1 MISACLTGENCKFNG
16 GNNRRDT
23 LLEILAG
30 HTLIPVCPEVMG
42 GLPTPRT
49 PAEIRDGVVVTK
61 DGRSVDR
68 EFRTGAEKTLAIA
81 RQMRP
86 DFVVLMS
93 RSPSCGVKQRY
104 DGTFSGRLTDG
115 AGVTAALLLRAGFR
129 VLDAEDTDGIRAA
142 LRSEPV

>member
-23 LLEILAG
+23 LLEMLAD

-49 PAEIRDGVVVTK
+49 PAEIRDGIVLTK

-68 EFRTGAEKTLAIA
+68 EFRTGAELTLAKA
-81 RQMRP
+81 LREKP

-115 AGVTAALLLRAGFR
+115 AGITAALLIEAGFR